1 MFMPFLRPF
10 FRIYQGNMD
19 GSQIVDFTKII
30 VSVIPQQS
38 VRLNITKKSFGDA
51 SIKFQPMFED
61 HCKSARIEY
70 YRYPLPSVKANTAE
84 RIVKTANSFIS
95 WTYWVSSDSNL
106 GLPRYLSTDGAA
118 AGCINKEHLTF
129 NCKNSV

>member
-1 MFMPFLRPF
+1 MPFLRLF

-19 GSQIVDFTKII
+19 ESQIVDLTKII

-51 SIKFQPMFED
+51 SIKFQPSPERFSPFFILFED
-61 HCKSARIEY
+61 HCKSARIES
-70 YRYPLPSVKANTAE
+70 YRYSSPSVKANTAE

-95 WTYWVSSDSNL
+95 
-106 GLPRYLSTDGAA
+106 
-118 AGCINKEHLTF
+118 
-129 NCKNSV
+129 

>member
-1 MFMPFLRPF
+1 MSLTSAKGCSCHFYDF

-19 GSQIVDFTKII
+19 ESQIVDLTKII

-51 SIKFQPMFED
+51 SIKFQPSPERFSPFVILFED
-61 HCKSARIEY
+61 HCKSARIES
-70 YRYPLPSVKANTAE
+70 YRYSSPSVKANTAE

-95 WTYWVSSDSNL
+95 
-106 GLPRYLSTDGAA
+106 
-118 AGCINKEHLTF
+118 
-129 NCKNSV
+129 